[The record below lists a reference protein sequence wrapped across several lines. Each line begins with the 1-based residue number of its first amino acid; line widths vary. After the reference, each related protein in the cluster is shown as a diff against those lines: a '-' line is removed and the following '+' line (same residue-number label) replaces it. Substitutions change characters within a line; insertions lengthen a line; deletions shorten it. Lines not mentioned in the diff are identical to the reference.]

1 MKYFIL
7 TGEASADLHASAVV
21 KKIKEKNVNA
31 EFYGIGGKN
40 LKEAGVELIY
50 DIAELNFMGFIEVIK
65 NIKKIKE
72 IRKNIV
78 EFIVKKNIKNIILV
92 DYPGLNLHLA
102 EKLKKL
108 NKNIIYF
115 ISPQIWAWHESRAY
129 KIKKYVDT
137 MICILPFEVDFYKK
151 YEIEAYYEGHPLVDR
166 IHDYNYLAKEE
177 LFIKHD
183 LNPEKEIL
191 LLLPGSRKQEID
203 YLFNDMLIS
212 ANKLAVKHNLQIA
225 VACSQNFS
233 EEYFK
238 QINRD
243 IFFKVI
249 KDSTYDLFKHSKF
262 AIIKSGT
269 STLEA
274 ALHGLPFIVI
284 YKTNKLNYML
294 GKKLVK
300 VAYISLVNLIFNK
313 SVVTELIQDDVNIAR
328 IFNTIDFYLNNE
340 INLQQLKSNVK
351 SIINLLGDYGVTE
364 RIANLIIEK
373 SI

>member
-177 LFIKHD
+177 LFIKHV

-212 ANKLAVKHNLQIA
+212 ANKLAVKHNLQIV

>member
-92 DYPGLNLHLA
+92 DYPGLNLHIA
-102 EKLKKL
+102 KKLKKL
-108 NKNIIYF
+108 NRNIIYF

-212 ANKLAVKHNLQIA
+212 ANKLAVKHNLQIV

>member
-212 ANKLAVKHNLQIA
+212 ANKLAVKHNLQIV

>member
-40 LKEAGVELIY
+40 LKEAEVELIY
-50 DIAELNFMGFIEVIK
+50 DIDELNFMGFIEVIK